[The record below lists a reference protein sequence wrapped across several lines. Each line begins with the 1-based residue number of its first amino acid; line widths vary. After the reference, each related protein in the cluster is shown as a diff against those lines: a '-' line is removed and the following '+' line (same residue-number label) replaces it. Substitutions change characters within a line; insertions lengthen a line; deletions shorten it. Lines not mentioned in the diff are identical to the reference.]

1 MSAKGG
7 KTVVYLHSESPA
19 SERRNQLALI
29 ENQLFV
35 DAQDDDSTGDITV
48 ESNKISNQVRYIA
61 KALMVLK
68 RDNLPMKEV
77 FVKFLSTK
85 SPCKLQDEERAEL
98 CEALETCGQEVPK
111 FAQFETPPSKTASR
125 NKIGE
130 TSVLTGVKSVERPKE
145 RSEEQSGSDSSDSD
159 EPDRKKSPLAEVSVT
174 SKTQRAKS
182 ILSRLKEKSSK
193 PQAQA
198 QEINIEEELKRL
210 GPSLSKLDRQE
221 WIAIGE
227 FFVDTKASLN
237 EQKKTELI
245 MRAVDS
251 KLHTWFRGGQSQL
264 AASHLMIDLY
274 ENCYGRGE
282 SAIKAQ
288 RQNVEALTRALK

>member
-19 SERRNQLALI
+19 SERRNQSALI

-98 CEALETCGQEVPK
+98 CEALETHGQEVQK
-111 FAQFETPPSKTASR
+111 FAQFETPSSKTASR
-125 NKIGE
+125 NKMGE
-130 TSVLTGVKSVERPKE
+130 TSVLTGVRSVERPKE
-145 RSEEQSGSDSSDSD
+145 PSEEQSGSDSSDSD

-198 QEINIEEELKRL
+198 QEINIEEELKR
-210 GPSLSKLDRQE
+210 
-221 WIAIGE
+221 
-227 FFVDTKASLN
+227 F
-237 EQKKTELI
+237 
-245 MRAVDS
+245 RA
-251 KLHTWFRGGQSQL
+251 
-264 AASHLMIDLY
+264 
-274 ENCYGRGE
+274 
-282 SAIKAQ
+282 
-288 RQNVEALTRALK
+288 